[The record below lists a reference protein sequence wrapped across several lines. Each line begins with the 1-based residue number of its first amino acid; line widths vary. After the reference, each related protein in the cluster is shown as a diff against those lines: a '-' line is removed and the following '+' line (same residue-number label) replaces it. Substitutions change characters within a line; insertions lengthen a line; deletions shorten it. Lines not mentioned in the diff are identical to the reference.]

1 MKTIVTALTTE
12 AVFSDDGL
20 KRYLLRKVWDEQKP
34 KLAVIMLAPSS
45 ASGVELDNST
55 QFVLNNAYRL
65 GYGSVDVL
73 NLFATLNDFSLQY
86 AEEEDGDNTKAILK
100 SAKDADTIVYA
111 AGVGK
116 AKNKM
121 FQLRQKIIIGELKKY
136 EDKLHCLCTE
146 NGEARF
152 QHPLSPA
159 VRTWF
164 LSTFKT
170 TEIIDNSII
179 DDIKKNKK

>member
-1 MKTIVTALTTE
+1 MKTIKTTLTTE

-20 KRYLLRKVWDEQKP
+20 KRYLLRKVWDEKKP
-34 KLAVIMLAPSS
+34 RLAIIMLAPSG
-45 ASGVELDNST
+45 ASGIELDNST
-55 QFVLNNAYRL
+55 QLVLNNAYSL

-73 NLFATLNDFSLQY
+73 NLFATLNDFTLKY
-86 AEEEDGDNTKAILK
+86 ADGEDIDNMKAILK
-100 SAKDADTIVYA
+100 SAKDAETIVYA

-121 FQLRQKIIIGELKKY
+121 FQHRQKTVIFELKKY
-136 EDKLHCLCTE
+136 ESKLHCLCTE

-159 VRTWF
+159 VRIWY
-164 LSTFKT
+164 LSPFKVD
-170 TEIIDNSII
+170 ELI
-179 DDIKKNKK
+179 DDINEKKE